1 MLFNYIIMQDN
12 YLIININVKT
22 GLKDNF
28 VKFENN
34 QILLGVKSF
43 PLHNKANL
51 EVINAISQ
59 LFHVDATKIKI
70 IQGLSNNIKTIRII
84 DPKHIPEELL

>member
-1 MLFNYIIMQDN
+1 MLFNYIIMQNN

-34 QILLGVKSF
+34 QILLGVKSL

-51 EVINAISQ
+51 EVITIISQ
-59 LFHVDATKIKI
+59 LFHIDKTKIKI

>member
-1 MLFNYIIMQDN
+1 MQDN

-59 LFHVDATKIKI
+59 LFHVDDTKIKI

>member
-34 QILLGVKSF
+34 QILIGVKSF

-59 LFHVDATKIKI
+59 LFHVDTTKIKI

>member
-1 MLFNYIIMQDN
+1 MQDN

-34 QILLGVKSF
+34 QILLGVKSL

-51 EVINAISQ
+51 EVIYAISQ
-59 LFHVDATKIKI
+59 LFHVDTSKIKI

>member
-1 MLFNYIIMQDN
+1 MQDN

-59 LFHVDATKIKI
+59 LFHVDTTKIKI

-84 DPKHIPEELL
+84 DPKYIPEELL

>member
-59 LFHVDATKIKI
+59 LFHVDTTKIKI

>member
-1 MLFNYIIMQDN
+1 MQDN

-22 GLKDNF
+22 GLKDYF

-59 LFHVDATKIKI
+59 LFHVDTTKIKI

>member
-1 MLFNYIIMQDN
+1 MLFNYIIIQDN

-51 EVINAISQ
+51 EVINTISQ
-59 LFHVDATKIKI
+59 LFHVDTTKIKI

>member
-1 MLFNYIIMQDN
+1 MIV
-12 YLIININVKT
+12 NIHVKT
-22 GLKDNF
+22 GLNDDF

-34 QILLGVKSF
+34 QILLGVKSL

-51 EVINAISQ
+51 EVITIISQ
-59 LFHVDATKIKI
+59 LFHIDKTKIKI

>member
-1 MLFNYIIMQDN
+1 MLFNYIIIQDN

-28 VKFENN
+28 IKFENN
-34 QILLGVKSF
+34 QILFGVKSF

-51 EVINAISQ
+51 EVIYAISQ
-59 LFHVDATKIKI
+59 LFHVDTSKIKI

>member
-1 MLFNYIIMQDN
+1 MQDN

-22 GLKDNF
+22 GLKDYF

-51 EVINAISQ
+51 EVINTISQ
-59 LFHVDATKIKI
+59 LFHVDTTKIKI

-84 DPKHIPEELL
+84 DPKHVPEELL

>member
-1 MLFNYIIMQDN
+1 MHDN

-84 DPKHIPEELL
+84 DPKQIPEELL

>member
-34 QILLGVKSF
+34 QILLGVKSL

-51 EVINAISQ
+51 EVITIISQ
-59 LFHVDATKIKI
+59 LFHIDKTKIKI

>member
-1 MLFNYIIMQDN
+1 MQDN

-34 QILLGVKSF
+34 QILIGVKSF

-59 LFHVDATKIKI
+59 LFHVDTTKIKI

>member
-1 MLFNYIIMQDN
+1 MQDN

-59 LFHVDATKIKI
+59 LFHVDTTKIKI

-84 DPKHIPEELL
+84 DPKHVPEELL

>member
-1 MLFNYIIMQDN
+1 MQDN

-43 PLHNKANL
+43 PLHNKVNL

-59 LFHVDATKIKI
+59 LFHVDTTKIKI

>member
-51 EVINAISQ
+51 EVITAISQ

>member
-1 MLFNYIIMQDN
+1 MQDN

-28 VKFENN
+28 IKFENN
-34 QILLGVKSF
+34 QILLCVKSF

-59 LFHVDATKIKI
+59 LFHVDTTKIKI

-84 DPKHIPEELL
+84 DPKHIPEELLKYIS

>member
-1 MLFNYIIMQDN
+1 MQDN

-43 PLHNKANL
+43 PLHNKANI

-59 LFHVDATKIKI
+59 LFHVDTTKIKI

>member
-28 VKFENN
+28 VKIENN

-51 EVINAISQ
+51 EVINTISQ

-70 IQGLSNNIKTIRII
+70 IQGLYNNIKTIRII

>member
-1 MLFNYIIMQDN
+1 MIV
-12 YLIININVKT
+12 NIHVKT
-22 GLKDNF
+22 GLNDDF
-28 VKFENN
+28 IKFENN

-51 EVINAISQ
+51 EVITIISQ
-59 LFHVDATKIKI
+59 LFHIDKTKIKI

>member
-1 MLFNYIIMQDN
+1 MLFNYIIIQDN

-51 EVINAISQ
+51 EVINTISQ

>member
-51 EVINAISQ
+51 EVINAILQ

>member
-1 MLFNYIIMQDN
+1 MQDN

-28 VKFENN
+28 IKFENN

-59 LFHVDATKIKI
+59 LFHVDTTKIKI

>member
-51 EVINAISQ
+51 EVITIISQ
-59 LFHVDATKIKI
+59 LFHIDKTKIKI

>member
-1 MLFNYIIMQDN
+1 MQDN

-59 LFHVDATKIKI
+59 LFHVDTTKIKI
-70 IQGLSNNIKTIRII
+70 IQGLSNNIKTIRIL
-84 DPKHIPEELL
+84 DPKYIPEELL

>member
-59 LFHVDATKIKI
+59 LFHVDDTKIKI

>member
-1 MLFNYIIMQDN
+1 MQDN

-59 LFHVDATKIKI
+59 LFHVDTTKIKI
-70 IQGLSNNIKTIRII
+70 IQGLSNNINTIRII

>member
-1 MLFNYIIMQDN
+1 MQDN

-51 EVINAISQ
+51 EVINTISQ
-59 LFHVDATKIKI
+59 LFHVDTTKIKI

>member
-1 MLFNYIIMQDN
+1 MQDN

-34 QILLGVKSF
+34 QILIGVKSF

-59 LFHVDATKIKI
+59 LFHVDDTKIKI

>member
-1 MLFNYIIMQDN
+1 MQDN

-34 QILLGVKSF
+34 QILIGVKSF
-43 PLHNKANL
+43 PLQNKANL
-51 EVINAISQ
+51 EVIHAISQ
-59 LFHVDATKIKI
+59 LFHVDTTKIKI

>member
-1 MLFNYIIMQDN
+1 MQNN

-59 LFHVDATKIKI
+59 LFHVDTTKIKI

-84 DPKHIPEELL
+84 DPKQIPEELL

>member
-1 MLFNYIIMQDN
+1 MIV
-12 YLIININVKT
+12 NIHVKT
-22 GLKDNF
+22 GLNDDF

-34 QILLGVKSF
+34 QILLGIKSF

-59 LFHVDATKIKI
+59 LFHVDTTKIKI
-70 IQGLSNNIKTIRII
+70 IHGLSNNIKTIKII
-84 DPKHIPEELL
+84 DPKFIPEELL

>member
-1 MLFNYIIMQDN
+1 MQDN

-43 PLHNKANL
+43 PLHNKDNL
-51 EVINAISQ
+51 EVINAILQ
-59 LFHVDATKIKI
+59 FYQKFLNVIKKKLNIWPTLLAVTIKI
-70 IQGLSNNIKTIRII
+70 LLKFLRI
-84 DPKHIPEELL
+84 

>member
-1 MLFNYIIMQDN
+1 MQDN

-59 LFHVDATKIKI
+59 LFHADTTKIKI

>member
-51 EVINAISQ
+51 EVINTISQ
-59 LFHVDATKIKI
+59 LFHVDTTKIKI

>member
-43 PLHNKANL
+43 PLHNKDNL
-51 EVINAISQ
+51 EVINAILQ
-59 LFHVDATKIKI
+59 LFHIDTSKIKI
-70 IQGLSNNIKTIRII
+70 IQGLFNNIKTIRII

>member
-1 MLFNYIIMQDN
+1 MQDN

-28 VKFENN
+28 IKFENN
-34 QILLGVKSF
+34 QILIGVKSF

-59 LFHVDATKIKI
+59 LFHVDTTKIKI

>member
-1 MLFNYIIMQDN
+1 MLFNYIIMHDN

-59 LFHVDATKIKI
+59 LFHVDTTKIKI

-84 DPKHIPEELL
+84 DPKQIPEELL